1 MGPRVDL
8 LDPFARQ
15 VGVQLGGR
23 NTRMPEQFLDDPQV
37 RAALEQVRGE
47 RVAQRVWRDVLI
59 QARPPRRV
67 LDGPPGGHAPQTPA
81 TARNEERSAAGEPPP
96 RPPAP
101 GPRPPPRPSPP
112 AGRARA
118 PPRGAGPRHRAAP

>member
-15 VGVQLGGR
+15 GGVQLGGR
-23 NTRMPEQFLDDPQV
+23 NTRTPEALLDAP
-37 RAALEQVRGE
+37 RAAAAPEQVRGE

-81 TARNEERSAAGEPPP
+81 TARNEERAAVGEPHVRPADP
-96 RPPAP
+96 R
-101 GPRPPPRPSPP
+101 RPDT
-112 AGRARA
+112 A
-118 PPRGAGPRHRAAP
+118 